1 MNNPKNTFRC
11 VRRAFPARTTLAASA
26 FALACFAGLGN
37 IFGAPAEAKTA
48 TSNQNS
54 ILATVQNK
62 VAAGADAKALREELS
77 TVISGGCIEGLEL
90 DCTCLSRAYAP
101 ATALDNR
108 MEAARFLLDSG
119 LDINPV
125 SVGAGEY
132 ETRPLDKAL
141 QLLVFA
147 DALCSDYDEKRGV
160 VKKDGID
167 VAQEGVSRIAAFL
180 VSRGAKTDGEIWLT
194 DGPANGYDFTS
205 LGAAARSG
213 SAELVGILIE
223 KGANINKAGDY
234 GGRAGDYNLGTPL
247 HLAAK
252 EGRAEI
258 VKLLLDKGANAK
270 TLNGRKESALKLA
283 QERLKYEKSEAKKE
297 EYRQIISM
305 LKAASAKK
313 RK

>member
-1 MNNPKNTFRC
+1 MNNPKDTSRC
-11 VRRAFPARTTLAASA
+11 VRRAFPARTTLAASV

-37 IFGAPAEAKTA
+37 IFGVPAEAKNA
-48 TSNQNS
+48 TNNQNS

-77 TVISGGCIEGLEL
+77 TVISGGCEDGSV

-125 SVGAGEY
+125 SAGAGAY

-141 QLLVFA
+141 QLLVAA
-147 DALCSDYDEKRGV
+147 DALCSDYDEKRGI

-167 VAQEGVSRIAAFL
+167 AAQEGVSKIAALL
-180 VSRGAKTDGEIWLT
+180 VVRGAKTDGEIWLP
-194 DGPANGYDFTS
+194 DGPSNSYGFTS

-234 GGRAGDYNLGTPL
+234 EGRAGNYNLGTPL
-247 HLAAK
+247 HLAAEK
-252 EGRAEI
+252 GRAEI
-258 VKLLLDKGANAK
+258 VKLLLEKGANAK
-270 TLNGRKESALKLA
+270 SVNGRKESALKLA
-283 QERLKYEKSEAKKE
+283 QEGLKYEKSEAKKE

-305 LKAASAKK
+305 LKAASAKR